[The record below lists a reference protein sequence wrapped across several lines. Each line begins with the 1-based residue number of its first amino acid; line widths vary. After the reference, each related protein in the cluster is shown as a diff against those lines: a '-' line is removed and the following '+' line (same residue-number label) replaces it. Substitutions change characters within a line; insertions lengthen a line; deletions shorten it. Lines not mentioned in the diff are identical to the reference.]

1 MYNLFD
7 SLFLLYEQ
15 NLIIIQ
21 FCRYGLREPD
31 RGNLDD
37 PAILWREG
45 KPDYTIA
52 NYTFLKEKSQ
62 NHTQGI
68 LNYRNRPKTFCKKL
82 FKTSILALIFFDN
95 RVT

>member
-1 MYNLFD
+1 MTKYFLKYIYKNKQRSYNFFCVSKILSLFD
-7 SLFLLYEQ
+7 
-15 NLIIIQ
+15 

-68 LNYRNRPKTFCKKL
+68 LNYRNTPKI
-82 FKTSILALIFFDN
+82 FKDDI
-95 RVT
+95 